1 MSRIKEDKAIE
12 DRISTEVIVDAYN
25 EEERALE
32 WYYYLEDKL
41 GFPFEARCIAIR
53 ATSPLVLGEKVEVK
67 KMAIEPDCEHAMLV
81 MISWQGRYLA
91 VPLDQ
96 LKPCSAPNETLQA
109 ITDWHY
115 WIKRG
120 YEF

>member
-1 MSRIKEDKAIE
+1 MSRIKEDKTIE
-12 DRISTEVIVDAYN
+12 DRISMEIVVDAYN
-25 EEERALE
+25 EEERAMG

-41 GFPFEARCIAIR
+41 GFPFEAKCIATR
-53 ATSPLVLGEKVEVK
+53 STSPLVVGEKVDVK
-67 KMAIEPDCEHAMLV
+67 KMAPEAECEHAMLV
-81 MISWQGRYLA
+81 MVSWQRRSLA

-96 LKPCSAPNETLQA
+96 LKPYSANNETLQA
-109 ITDWHY
+109 VADWHY